1 VLGKPLGRALFR
13 HLVHAR
19 AGGEI
24 VRGCS
29 WATSASRQDRATLG
43 TRLSSRSPM
52 VRSSVSTVSTDLGH
66 DPELREMRPDRVD
79 QSGSLT
85 AEHLAGSVQNEHTLL
100 LKRTY
105 RSTTLDR
112 LGLGESDS
120 KRVFQLC

>member
-1 VLGKPLGRALFR
+1 
-13 HLVHAR
+13 
-19 AGGEI
+19 
-24 VRGCS
+24 
-29 WATSASRQDRATLG
+29 
-43 TRLSSRSPM
+43 M

-112 LGLGESDS
+112 LGLARAILREFSSFAEMPRLSGWHSS
-120 KRVFQLC
+120 RLAAPCNYRLNSLAPSVSRFFQRVISALAASILLLPTV